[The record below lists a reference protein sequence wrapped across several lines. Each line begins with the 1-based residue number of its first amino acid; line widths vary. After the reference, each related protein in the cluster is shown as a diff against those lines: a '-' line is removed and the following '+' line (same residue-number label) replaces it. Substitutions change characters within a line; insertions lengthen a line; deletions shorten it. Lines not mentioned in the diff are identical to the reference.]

1 MPSYFCDAEE
11 LPCPLPTSAEI
22 KASTESL
29 PCVANS
35 QCKRV
40 VRVKDRFVVKYGIW
54 PWVTENEGHALLV
67 LNQYSGIP
75 TPRLYA
81 MYSEEDTIFLVMEF
95 KEGNRLSELWKDML
109 EDDKQ
114 TIVRQ
119 LKHIFTEVRNIPSPG
134 IFSSINRSRLEHRFF
149 LSSQKDPAVTGPFRE
164 EKEFAMAMAIRAQ
177 KNWEGTQYRGW
188 FSEFL
193 ARHLPTVLS
202 GHPSVFTHADLQRKN
217 ILISKHISED
227 GKMSSLYVNAILDW
241 EDSGWYPNYWEY
253 AGNFVDLVWDDDW
266 PEKFESIVEPYP
278 MEAGLLMMVKQNIE
292 H

>member
-29 PCVANS
+29 PCVADPLR
-35 QCKRV
+35 KRV

-67 LNQYSGIP
+67 LSQYSGIP

-81 MYSEEDTIFLVMEF
+81 MYSEGDIIFIVMEF
-95 KEGNRLSELWKDML
+95 KEGNRLSELWKDMP

-114 TIVRQ
+114 AIVCQ

-134 IFSSINRSRLEHRFF
+134 IFGSANGSQLEHRFF

-164 EKEFAMAMAIRAQ
+164 EKEFAMAMALRA
-177 KNWEGTQYRGW
+177 KKIWEGTRYRGW
-188 FSEFL
+188 HSEFL

-202 GHPSVFTHADLQRKN
+202 GHTSVFTHADLQRKN

-227 GKMSSLYVNAILDW
+227 GKTSSLHVSAILDW

-253 AGNFVDLVWDDDW
+253 AGNFIDFAWNDDW
-266 PEKFESIVEPYP
+266 PEKFESIVEPCP
-278 MEAGLLMMVKQNIE
+278 VEAGLLMIVKRDIE